1 MSPFPPSEKRTGFQD
16 AGSIVLARLETPVG
30 SMTVGAV
37 SSGICLLE
45 FTSDR
50 ALKEI
55 QDLAQRLHLTVSDG
69 WTEHLRLL
77 TRELDDYFAGRLQ
90 RFTIPVMAPGTAFE
104 EAVWQHLQKIPYGET
119 ISYTDLAARVGKPSA
134 TRAVGSANGRNR
146 IAIVIP
152 CHRVVNSN
160 GKLGGYGG
168 GLWRKQRLLEL
179 EGAIPQARLLAS

>member
-1 MSPFPPSEKRTGFQD
+1 M
-16 AGSIVLARLETPVG
+16 LARVETPVG
-30 SMTVGAV
+30 SMTAGAV
-37 SSGICLLE
+37 SAGICLLE

-55 QDLAQRLHLTVSDG
+55 QDLAQRLHVTVTDG

-77 TRELDDYFAGRLQ
+77 ARELDDYFAGRLQ
-90 RFTIPVMAPGTAFE
+90 RFTIPLVAPGTEFE

-119 ISYTDLAARVGKPSA
+119 ISYTELAARVGRPSA

-179 EGAIPQARLLAS
+179 EGAIPQASLIAAQ